1 MAEVAIPLMA
11 MGAMY
16 IISNQ
21 NKEENFSVR
30 NTSSQLPNT
39 NPMVKN
45 YPVLDKNA
53 VKQEIQAYRG
63 ANPDTDFKPY
73 NPTSNVKAENSGKIW
88 PLSGNKMRPVNYNI
102 IIWFHIWF
110 INNTIYSRR

>member
-21 NKEENFSVR
+21 NKEKEQFTVR
-30 NTSSQLPNT
+30 NSSTRLPNT

-53 VKQEIQAYRG
+53 VKYEISSYKG
-63 ANPDTDFKPY
+63 ANPDTELKPY
-73 NPTSNVKAENSGKIW
+73 NPAGNIKTENSSNQSV
-88 PLSGNKMRPVNYNI
+88 LD
-102 IIWFHIWF
+102 
-110 INNTIYSRR
+110 

>member
-53 VKQEIQAYRG
+53 V
-63 ANPDTDFKPY
+63 
-73 NPTSNVKAENSGKIW
+73 
-88 PLSGNKMRPVNYNI
+88 
-102 IIWFHIWF
+102 
-110 INNTIYSRR
+110 

>member
-39 NPMVKN
+39 NPMVKWLSPN
-45 YPVLDKNA
+45 LR
-53 VKQEIQAYRG
+53 EITVRISP
-63 ANPDTDFKPY
+63 NPSLPPSQHHFPSTLPIKLVCNFLRVFFLY
-73 NPTSNVKAENSGKIW
+73 
-88 PLSGNKMRPVNYNI
+88 MCYM
-102 IIWFHIWF
+102 
-110 INNTIYSRR
+110 

>member
-39 NPMVKN
+39 NPK
-45 YPVLDKNA
+45 
-53 VKQEIQAYRG
+53 
-63 ANPDTDFKPY
+63 
-73 NPTSNVKAENSGKIW
+73 
-88 PLSGNKMRPVNYNI
+88 
-102 IIWFHIWF
+102 
-110 INNTIYSRR
+110 RRKD